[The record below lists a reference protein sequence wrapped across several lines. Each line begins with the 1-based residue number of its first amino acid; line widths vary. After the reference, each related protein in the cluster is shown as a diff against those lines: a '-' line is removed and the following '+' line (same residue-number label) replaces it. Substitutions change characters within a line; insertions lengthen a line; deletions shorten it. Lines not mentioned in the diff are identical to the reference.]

1 MTFGLFLRIIIR
13 MKTKTDVWV
22 HILRAILFAGI
33 LATLWLIFFHSAQSG
48 DVSATQ
54 SVTVTHKVQEVVGAI
69 NPSSPIATA
78 TGAEFDFLHACI
90 RNLAHFCEYA
100 LLGVCSFG
108 LYLSFSREK
117 RYAFFPVAFAWLT
130 AVFDEFTQTLSDG
143 RAAEWTDVLVD
154 GVGVLTGS
162 VCALAVFLVGFLIVK
177 RTVRNL
183 GAKS

>member
-1 MTFGLFLRIIIR
+1 M
-13 MKTKTDVWV
+13 
-22 HILRAILFAGI
+22 
-33 LATLWLIFFHSAQSG
+33 
-48 DVSATQ
+48 
-54 SVTVTHKVQEVVGAI
+54 
-69 NPSSPIATA
+69 
-78 TGAEFDFLHACI
+78 
-90 RNLAHFCEYA
+90 
-100 LLGVCSFG
+100 
-108 LYLSFSREK
+108 
-117 RYAFFPVAFAWLT
+117 AFAWLT